1 MDLKELR
8 NKNISELK
16 DVLNK
21 TTKEYEK
28 VVTDILQNKEKNVKK
43 SSGLKKDIAR
53 IKTVLNTKL
62 KEKNNE

>member
-1 MDLKELR
+1 MEINELS
-8 NKNISELK
+8 KNSISELK

-28 VVTDILQNKEKNVKK
+28 VVTEILQNKEKNVKK
-43 SSGLKKDIAR
+43 SSGLRKDIAR